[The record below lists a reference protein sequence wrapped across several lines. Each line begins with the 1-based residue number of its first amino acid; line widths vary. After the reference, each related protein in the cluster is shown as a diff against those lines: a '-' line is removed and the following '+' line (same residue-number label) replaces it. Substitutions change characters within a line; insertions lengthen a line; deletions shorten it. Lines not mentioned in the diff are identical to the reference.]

1 MKSLTYR
8 KRGSFPKLHVCKGDT
23 VKVLSGKDRG
33 KIGRVLQVFPK
44 KGKAIVEGVFMVKK
58 RVRPS
63 QRYPQGGVIEMEMPI
78 PVCKLQ
84 VIDPK
89 TNQPTRVGRRFEDG
103 RWVRY
108 AKKTGNPL

>member
-1 MKSLTYR
+1 M
-8 KRGSFPKLHVCKGDT
+8 HVRKGDT

-33 KIGRVLQVFPK
+33 KTGRVLQVLPK
-44 KGKAIVEGVFMVKK
+44 KGKAIVEGVAIAKK
-58 RVRPS
+58 RIRPN

-89 TNQPTRVGRRFEDG
+89 TDQPTRIGRRWENG
-103 RWVRY
+103 QWVRY